1 MSQKKAREER
11 QADESTLEV
20 PPDPQR
26 SFVKDNA
33 LSLAFG
39 ALLLVCLIAQA
50 LWGVAGY
57 NQAARHAGLQ
67 EISLL
72 RYVTSSSFA
81 VDVAENWQSE
91 YLQFTLYILLTIW
104 LVQRGS
110 SESKKPGD
118 EGRQSDAKQY
128 VGEHALPNSPSWVT
142 AGGWRTRVYSHSLV
156 IVMAVIFVV
165 SWLAQFLAGRVAYNE
180 ERMRDLLDPL
190 SASAYLASPDFWG
203 RTLQNW
209 QSELLAI
216 GSMAVFAIYLRERGS
231 PESKEVGAPH
241 AATRSDD

>member
-1 MSQKKAREER
+1 M
-11 QADESTLEV
+11 
-20 PPDPQR
+20 PPPR
-26 SFVKDNA
+26 SFLRDSS
-33 LSLAFG
+33 LSLVFG
-39 ALLLVCLIAQA
+39 ALLLLALAGQA
-50 LWGVAGY
+50 WWGVVGY
-57 NQAARHAGLQ
+57 NEEARTAGLQ
-67 EISLL
+67 EVSLW

-91 YLQFTLYILLTIW
+91 FLQFSLYIALTVW

-118 EGRQSDAKQY
+118 EGRESDEEQL
-128 VGEHALPNSPSWVT
+128 VGDFARPDSPAWAR

-156 IVMAVIFVV
+156 IAMTVVFLASWGAQAV
-165 SWLAQFLAGRVAYNE
+165 AGRVADNE
-180 ERMRDLLDPL
+180 LRLREHLDPL
-190 SASAYLASPDFWG
+190 DLGGYLASPDFWG

-216 GSMAVFAIYLRERGS
+216 GTMAVFAIYLRERGS

-241 AATRSDD
+241 GLTSSSD